1 MKKIDKIHKMKKVNK
16 LNEQLHIESKGEP
29 NIIGKEGISKR
40 IAELTQQRDRLK
52 NEQNEISKKIKELNA
67 EIKKWETEISPNQVN
82 MFDLDSF

>member
-1 MKKIDKIHKMKKVNK
+1 MKKVNK

-29 NIIGKEGISKR
+29 NIIGQEGISKR
-40 IAELTQQRDRLK
+40 IAELTQQRDKLK

-67 EIKKWETEISPNQVN
+67 EIKKWETEISPNQIN